1 MRLISQPG
9 NWALLIDLNYSENT
23 GSRHRTLQV
32 EDPRFKYLQREH
44 RFIGRQDSTEL
55 IIEIDHND
63 KEEYHADGSVGVLRW
78 EHQHREKLLQA
89 YLRPCNQ
96 NFCPRIPEDKT
107 YDKWYAESGPFEQ
120 KVPGPEQRR
129 NVWLPMSKM
138 H

>member
-1 MRLISQPG
+1 MRFISQPG
-9 NWALLIDLNYSENT
+9 NWALLIDLNYSEKT
-23 GSRHRTLQV
+23 GSCDHILRV
-32 EDPRFKYLQREH
+32 EDPRFKYLSREH

-96 NFCPRIPEDKT
+96 NFCPRVPEDKI
-107 YDKWYAESGPFEQ
+107 YIH
-120 KVPGPEQRR
+120 
-129 NVWLPMSKM
+129 N
-138 H
+138 